1 MRSDEPGASHLP
13 SKLIMS
19 ATAGLLGRYCPSE
32 FHSMIHRSSDI
43 AKINHSAASNPG
55 RPCSRHLN

>member
-19 ATAGLLGRYCPSE
+19 ATAGLLGRYCPPN
-32 FHSMIHRSSDI
+32 FI
-43 AKINHSAASNPG
+43 A
-55 RPCSRHLN
+55 